1 MTWTIKLKRGTA
13 TEWTS
18 GNPTLENGEPGYE
31 TDTGKI
37 KYGDGSTAWTSLAY
51 FTVSG
56 AGGGS
61 YTDTS
66 VDTHLNQSSATTG
79 QVLSWDGSDYSWVA
93 QSGGGGGSYT
103 DTSVDTHLNQGTA
116 TTGQVLSWDGSDYSW
131 ATQSG
136 GGSSSVRTST
146 TATITSPAIG
156 SSSNQ
161 HLVNLPKTYV
171 LLGVETSQPSWTT
184 FYTSVASR
192 TADTA
197 RSMTSDPNPNSG
209 VIAEIIHQ
217 SSGASGLI
225 SFTPAVLGFIED
237 EASEPQ
243 SGVPIKVENLGT
255 TTASITITAHYLE
268 LEA

>member
-37 KYGDGSTAWTSLAY
+37 KYGDGSTAWSSLAY

-56 AGGGS
+56 AGGGGS

-66 VDTHLNQSSATTG
+66 VDTHLNQSS
-79 QVLSWDGSDYSWVA
+79 
-93 QSGGGGGSYT
+93 
-103 DTSVDTHLNQGTA
+103 A

-146 TATITSPAIG
+146 TATITSIAPA

-161 HLVNLPKTYV
+161 HFVNLPKTYV
-171 LLGVETSQPSWTT
+171 LLGVETSHPSWTT

-237 EASEPQ
+237 EASEGQ
-243 SGVPIKVENLGT
+243 SGVPIKVHNLGT

>member
-37 KYGDGSTAWTSLAY
+37 KYGDGSTAWTSLPY

-56 AGGGS
+56 AGSGS

-66 VDTHLNQSSATTG
+66 VDTHLNQSSATAG
-79 QVLSWDGSDYSWVA
+79 QVLSWNGTDYSWVA
-93 QSGGGGGSYT
+93 QSSG
-103 DTSVDTHLNQGTA
+103 
-116 TTGQVLSWDGSDYSW
+116 
-131 ATQSG
+131 G
-136 GGSSSVRTST
+136 GGSSSTRAST
-146 TATITSPAIG
+146 TATISSIAPAN
-156 SSSNQ
+156 SLNQ
-161 HLVNLPKTYV
+161 HFVNLPKTYV
-171 LLGVETSQPSWTT
+171 LLGVETSHPSWTT

-192 TADTA
+192 TADSA

-217 SSGASGLI
+217 NSGASGLI

-243 SGVPIKVENLGT
+243 SGVPIKVENLGAT
-255 TTASITITAHYLE
+255 TVTMTITAHYLQ

>member
-56 AGGGS
+56 AGGGGS

-93 QSGGGGGSYT
+93 QSGGGGAAGVNSIIAGT
-103 DTSVDTHLNQGTA
+103 GISVDQS
-116 TTGQVLSWDGSDYSW
+116 TGNVTITNTGGGS
-131 ATQSG
+131 

-146 TATITSPAIG
+146 TATITSIAPA

-161 HLVNLPKTYV
+161 HFVDLPKTYV
-171 LLGVETSQPSWTT
+171 LLGVETSHPSWTT
-184 FYTSVASR
+184 FYTSIASR

-237 EASEPQ
+237 EASEGQ
-243 SGVPIKVENLGT
+243 SGVPIKVHNLGA
-255 TTASITITAHYLE
+255 TTATMTITAHYLE

>member
-37 KYGDGSTAWTSLAY
+37 KYGDGSTAWISLPY

-93 QSGGGGGSYT
+93 QSSGGGGGS
-103 DTSVDTHLNQGTA
+103 
-116 TTGQVLSWDGSDYSW
+116 
-131 ATQSG
+131 
-136 GGSSSVRTST
+136 SSTRAST
-146 TATITSPAIG
+146 TATINSISPA
-156 SSSNQ
+156 SSQDQ
-161 HLVNLPKTYV
+161 HFVNLPKTYV
-171 LLGVETSQPSWTT
+171 LLGVETSHPSWTT

-192 TADTA
+192 TADSSRTI
-197 RSMTSDPNPNSG
+197 TSDPNPNAG
-209 VIAEIIHQ
+209 VVAEIIHQ

-225 SFTPAVLGFIED
+225 SFAPAVLGFIED

-243 SGVPIKVENLGT
+243 SGVPIKVENLGAT
-255 TTASITITAHYLE
+255 TVTMTITAHYLQ